1 MKKILLFFIN
11 PQFLIP
17 AICISLVL
25 YFGGFFDVFKKYEHH
40 EVNVCIR
47 SVDLDEVS
55 ASNIKTDN
63 GILRWFVVCGL
74 FQDEIQNNNKPGKIS
89 NGQIDVSANR
99 TTLIKCLLKGPAS
112 IREQKLKK
120 IAGYNGKCKIENI
133 NKWNNSDEIKK
144 INLGLN

>member
-1 MKKILLFFIN
+1 MFNKNK
-11 PQFLIP
+11 
-17 AICISLVL
+17 CISLVL
-25 YFGGFFDVFKKYEHH
+25 YFGGFFDVFLKQYEHH
-40 EVNVCIR
+40 ECKCLQIK

-63 GILRWFVVCGL
+63 GILRWFVVNVVFFKMRYKIITNL
-74 FQDEIQNNNKPGKIS
+74 VKYQMVTDFNSAIS
-89 NGQIDVSANR
+89 NNS
-99 TTLIKCLLKGPAS
+99 IKCLLKGPAS

-144 INLGLN
+144 IN